1 MYKIQFVDRYV
12 STDIGKDSRNDRI
25 GLFAQFDE
33 DVEVNHIKLSVTTVT
48 LITRIGGIIGVG
60 KEFLWVI
67 IFCITTMIGV
77 FSKIKLLF

>member
-1 MYKIQFVDRYV
+1 MDRYA
-12 STDIGKDSRNDRI
+12 STDIGKDTRTDRI
-25 GLFAQFDE
+25 GLFAQFEE
-33 DVEVNHIKLSVTTVT
+33 DIEVNQIKLSVTTVT

-67 IFCITTMIGV
+67 IFCITTMLGV